1 MNRVKSIGF
10 RHIVPVLVG
19 LVVLPGCAMTSHF
32 RSTSTITSALSYD
45 IPAAVDVKTVVDLLE
60 ESSMNVLRKPVT
72 VDDRTS
78 PSLAV
83 DAWSPVILQENV
95 TSLEG
100 LGEVVIPSIICPGAL
115 ASMHTLMPSKAGLR
129 LVASCVVV
137 GDTATRIYL
146 IDATTG
152 ATGGS
157 AHTTLSHEG
166 MDASFIARIGEA
178 LRERLADLQ
187 PVHAPN
193 IPIRRTAY
201 RPHDT
206 KAETMEGLKSTGEA
220 ARIDSP
226 DMTTHAL
233 PAVCFTPKIIG
244 IAVRDNLGSNEVI
257 GTLDLEL
264 IVQEDD
270 PGRNS
275 FLDVTTR
282 EGQRGWVKRGDV
294 RWTSCPIA

>member
-19 LVVLPGCAMTSHF
+19 LVVLPGCAVTSHS
-32 RSTSTITSALSYD
+32 RSTSTITSALSYK
-45 IPAAVDVKTVVDLLE
+45 IPAAVDVKTIVALLE
-60 ESSMNVLRKPVT
+60 ESSMKVLGKPVT
-72 VDDRTS
+72 VDEMTV
-78 PSLAV
+78 PPLAA

-95 TSLEG
+95 TSLVG

-115 ASMHTLMPSKAGLR
+115 ASIHTLMPSKAGLR

-137 GDTATRIYL
+137 GGTATRIYL
-146 IDATTG
+146 TDATTG

-157 AHTTLSHEG
+157 AHTTLSHED
-166 MDASFIARIGEA
+166 MDASFIARIGKA
-178 LRERLADLQ
+178 LTERLPGIRSLHAAD
-187 PVHAPN
+187 
-193 IPIRRTAY
+193 IPIRRTVY
-201 RPHDT
+201 RTHDT
-206 KAETMEGLKSTGEA
+206 KAETTESFKSTEEA

-226 DMTTHAL
+226 DMTAHAL
-233 PAVCFTPKIIG
+233 PAVCFTPKSTG
-244 IAVRDNLGSNEVI
+244 IALRDNTGSDQVI
-257 GTLDLEL
+257 GTLDSEL

-275 FLDVTTR
+275 FLHVTTR

-294 RWTSCPIA
+294 RWASCPIA

>member
-1 MNRVKSIGF
+1 MNRVKSSGF

-19 LVVLPGCAMTSHF
+19 LVVLPGCAMTSHS
-32 RSTSTITSALSYD
+32 RSTSTITSALSYE

-60 ESSMNVLRKPVT
+60 ASSMNVLRKPVT
-72 VDDRTS
+72 IDEWTV
-78 PSLAV
+78 PPLAA
-83 DAWSPVILQENV
+83 DALSPVILQEKV

-100 LGEVVIPSIICPGAL
+100 LGEVAIPSIICPGAL
-115 ASMHTLMPSKAGLR
+115 VSMHTLMPSEAGLR
-129 LVASCVVV
+129 LVASCVVA

-152 ATGGS
+152 ATGRS

-201 RPHDT
+201 RTHDT
-206 KAETMEGLKSTGEA
+206 KAETTDGFKSTGEA
-220 ARIDSP
+220 ARINRP
-226 DMTTHAL
+226 DMTAHAL
-233 PAVCFTPKIIG
+233 PVVCFTPKATG
-244 IAVRDNLGSNEVI
+244 IAVRDNPGNNEVI
-257 GTLDLEL
+257 STLDSEL

-270 PGRNS
+270 PSRNL
-275 FLDVTTR
+275 FLHVTTR
-282 EGQRGWVKRGDV
+282 EGQRGWVKRSDV